1 MEKLFIRVFLIFTSS
16 SSPGDLIFVDT
27 VLMDVSIMSGLQAAE
42 EMVTAAYESG
52 INYFDTGDGFVG
64 GRSESVL
71 GSILRRKAWRRNT
84 YIVSTKLFWTS
95 GPSVSNTSH
104 PSLSR
109 KFMIEAL
116 ENSLKRL
123 QLKYVDIVI
132 INKLDGMCP
141 MEEVN
146 ITSF

>member
-1 MEKLFIRVFLIFTSS
+1 M
-16 SSPGDLIFVDT
+16 
-27 VLMDVSIMSGLQAAE
+27 
-42 EMVTAAYESG
+42 TAAYESG
-52 INYFDTGDGFVG
+52 INYFDTGDGFLN
-64 GRSESVL
+64 GRSESIL
-71 GSILRRKAWRRNT
+71 GSILRKKSWRRNT

-95 GPSVSNTSH
+95 GPSVSNQLN

-141 MEEVN
+141 MEEVLQFN
-146 ITSF
+146 